1 MTAKEESPK
10 KLFLVDAMAHIYR
23 AFYAPMVRMNAPSG
37 IPTKVPFLFANIVRR
52 LIKDYE
58 PEYISIVFDTSKPT
72 FRDKLFES
80 YKAQRPPMPDEMRVQ
95 LPYVRRLC
103 EAMRLPIVELDGYEA
118 DDVIGT
124 LARLGHKKKLEV
136 LVVSNDKDMMQLVN
150 PGVRILRTGSGG
162 AKADTIVDA
171 KKVEE
176 ILGVPP
182 EKVIDL
188 MALLGDTVDNIPG
201 AKGIGEK
208 GAAELIQKYGSVES
222 ALGHAEEVA
231 NKRYREA
238 LQQQKEQVMMSKQ
251 LAAIET
257 EAPLDLDLE
266 KLKLRDPDPRALA
279 ELYRE
284 LGFNTLLK
292 ELLASGALEI
302 NESVATTG
310 ESTASAES
318 GGEKR
323 DYAQLANAEEL
334 RSYLKKLPAEAPLSV
349 WLNLELGERESE
361 GFGTRLVGIELSSK
375 LGEGRAVWA
384 DEKGEAL
391 DVLLPVLRDQK
402 RRKIVHDPK
411 LFQLLAGSA
420 ENIEHATQIYDYLLR
435 PTTAKH
441 DFTDVVF
448 RNFNVP
454 IGGGAGERAD
464 YLQRL
469 APVLR
474 KQVDEQ
480 GLGAVYEKID
490 LPLAAVL
497 AEMER
502 TGIRLDPKA
511 LEKMSDSMDKE
522 VRRLEKDIWKLANME
537 FNVNSPVQL
546 AEILF
551 DKLNL
556 QPPARRGK
564 GKVRSTA
571 ADILE
576 EMADQHPLPAKVIE
590 YREIA
595 KLKSTYVDALPKL
608 IHPETGRLHT
618 SFSQT
623 GTATG
628 RLSSSDP
635 NLQNIPVRS
644 ELGREIRAAFV
655 ADKGKILLSADYS
668 QIELR
673 IMAHFS
679 KDPVLVE
686 AFRDGED
693 IHARTAQEVF
703 GVGPLAQTAE
713 HRRAAKAI
721 NFGIIYGL
729 SAFGLA
735 QQLGIEQKEAA
746 QFISA
751 YFARY
756 RGVKAYLDSV
766 LVETR
771 KTGVAR
777 TLFGR
782 IRPIPE
788 INAPQVQLRNFA
800 ERTALNSPLQGTA
813 ADLIKLAMIAID
825 ERLKEQKLA
834 ARMILQVH
842 DELLFEAPAKER
854 EALEKL
860 VKQEMEGVHKLD
872 VPLVVEI
879 GVGPNWRD
887 LD

>member
-1 MTAKEESPK
+1 MAPKEEKSK

-37 IPTKVPFLFANIVRR
+37 IPTKVPFLFANILRR
-52 LIKDYE
+52 LIKDYQ
-58 PEYISIVFDTSKPT
+58 PEFLGIVFDTSKPT
-72 FRDKLFES
+72 FRDKLFEA
-80 YKAQRPPMPDEMRVQ
+80 YKAQRPPMPDEMKVQ

-103 EAMRLPIVELDGYEA
+103 EAMHLPILELDGYEA

-124 LARLGHKKKLEV
+124 MAKKGAAEKLEV
-136 LVVSNDKDMMQLVN
+136 LVISNDKDMMQLVS

-162 AKADTIVDA
+162 AKADVIVDA
-171 KKVEE
+171 QKVEE

-182 EKVIDL
+182 GKVIDL

-208 GAAELIQKYGSVES
+208 GATELIQKFGSVES
-222 ALGHAEEVA
+222 ALDHAGEVT

-238 LQQQKEQVMMSKQ
+238 LQQQRDQVMMSKK

-257 EAPLDLDLE
+257 NVPLELDLLTLQVRE
-266 KLKLRDPDPRALA
+266 PDAAALSV
-279 ELYRE
+279 LYRE
-284 LGFNTLLK
+284 LGFNSLLK
-292 ELLASGALEI
+292 ELLASGAAEP
-302 NESVATTG
+302 SVEAGTPSDG
-310 ESTASAES
+310 QAGASGQPA
-318 GGEKR
+318 K
-323 DYAQLANAEEL
+323 DYLQFQNVDEFRE
-334 RSYLKKLPAEAPLSV
+334 YLKKVPTKRPLAV
-349 WLNLELGERESE
+349 WLNLEAGEREVE
-361 GFGTRLVGIELSSK
+361 GFGTPVSGIEVSSK
-375 LGEGRAVWA
+375 TGQGRAVWV

-391 DVLLPVLRDQK
+391 KALESVLGDAK
-402 RRKIVHDPK
+402 RAKIVHDPK
-411 LFQLLAGSA
+411 LFHLLAGKS
-420 ENIEHATQIYDYLLR
+420 ESIEHATQIYSYLLR

-441 DFTDVVF
+441 DFAEVVF
-448 RNFNVP
+448 RQFNVP
-454 IGGGAGERAD
+454 LGGGAGERAD
-464 YLQRL
+464 YLQRI
-469 APVLR
+469 APILR
-474 KQVDEQ
+474 EQ
-480 GLGAVYEKID
+480 IAAQQLTEVYEKID
-490 LPLAAVL
+490 LPLAPVL

-502 TGIRLDPKA
+502 AGVRVDPIA
-511 LEKMSDSMDKE
+511 LETMSNAMEKE
-522 VRRLEKDIWKLANME
+522 VRRLEKEIWELAGLE
-537 FNVNSPVQL
+537 FNVNSPTQL

-576 EMADQHPLPAKVIE
+576 EMAGQHALPGKVIE

-655 ADKGKILLSADYS
+655 AEKGNILLSADYS

-686 AFRDGED
+686 AFRNGED

-713 HRRAAKAI
+713 HRRAAKVI

-735 QQLGIEQKEAA
+735 QQLGIGQKEAA
-746 QFISA
+746 QFINA
-751 YFARY
+751 YFTRY
-756 RGVKAYLDSV
+756 RGVKQYLDNV

-771 KTGVAR
+771 KTSVAK

-788 INAPQVQLRNFA
+788 INAPQMQLRNFA

-825 ERLKEQKLA
+825 GRLRKEKLS

-842 DELLFEAPAKER
+842 DELLFEAPTKER
-854 EALEKL
+854 KALETL
-860 VKQEMEGVHKLD
+860 VQEEMESVHKLA